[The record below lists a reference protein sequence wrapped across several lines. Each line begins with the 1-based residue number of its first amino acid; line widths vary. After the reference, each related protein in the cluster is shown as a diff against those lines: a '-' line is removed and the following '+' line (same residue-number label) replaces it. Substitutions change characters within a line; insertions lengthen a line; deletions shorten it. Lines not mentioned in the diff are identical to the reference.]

1 MFAMSVNEVPGWSV
15 LIVPRLIGV
24 PVAAT
29 PGLVPQDVVSTGPE
43 LPLADAEEAAA
54 LVAAGALDEAAGAL
68 LELDVLELQAART
81 PSDSSAAAAA
91 AVRVRQLTGICMCSA
106 FCWLTARDYP
116 SERVRAPPR
125 GSASPPG

>member
-1 MFAMSVNEVPGWSV
+1 MFSMSLKSVPGTLVS
-15 LIVPRLIGV
+15 IAPSRIGV
-24 PVAAT
+24 PVALT
-29 PGLVPQDVVSTGPE
+29 PGLLPQAEVGSALAAELDV
-43 LPLADAEEAAA
+43 AAEA
-54 LVAAGALDEAAGAL
+54 LVEATALEDGAEAL
-68 LELDVLELQAART
+68 LELEPEELELQAART

-91 AVRVRQLTGICMCSA
+91 AVRVRQWTGIFMCSA